1 MCETVDSTQHVVI
14 NYCLSNVTA
23 ETRRQLRALDHVVV
37 EDFCL
42 QRCGDCFAGPFLL
55 VDGQAV
61 VGESHAQLIHELSTR
76 SQLV

>member
-1 MCETVDSTQHVVI
+1 MCNAVGSKQHVVI

-23 ETRRQLRALDHVVV
+23 ETRRQLRGLEHVVV

-55 VDGQAV
+55 IDGQLV
-61 VGESHAQLIHELSTR
+61 RGESHAQLIHELSIR
-76 SQLV
+76 SEQI